1 VAVES
6 MAGRANQKLRT
17 RNAIVAAAAELSRT
31 GREVTIPEVAR
42 AALVSEATAY
52 RYFPDLVGLL
62 REAIAEQLPTPEEA
76 LEPVADSVDPVVRIA
91 VATEFLLRHVL
102 SRQGVVR
109 ALIAATITRPSQ
121 ARARPGLRFGV
132 IDSALAPL
140 NDTLGATD
148 PAAMAQVK
156 RDLAVVV
163 SAEALFSLT
172 DLHGLDPE
180 EAITS
185 IIHTATTL
193 TRAASVSRGKGREL
207 CARARVTINEAPENR
222 TGRRRRLSPA
232 SWLTAHPSAA
242 PGPREKLA
250 VASCVD
256 PRRSARR
263 LGLGSRQPAARGR
276 SPHRLH
282 NCAGLSGMLSRPP
295 CPAFHRRSLW
305 LNQASAKRALAVPPR
320 GSRDASATV
329 ATSSRFSPEPSVRS
343 RRPLGTAA

>member
-1 VAVES
+1 

-62 REAIAEQLPTPEEA
+62 QEAIAGQLPTPEEA
-76 LEPVADSVDPVVRIA
+76 LEPVADSADPVARIA
-91 VATEFLLRHVL
+91 AATEFLLRHVL

-109 ALIAATITRPSQ
+109 ALIAATITRPGQ
-121 ARARPGLRFGV
+121 APGRPGLRFGV

-148 PAAMAQVK
+148 PAAMAQLK

-180 EAITS
+180 EAIAS

-193 TRAASVSRGKGREL
+193 TRAGGACHYLDRQVLPDRGG
-207 CARARVTINEAPENR
+207 
-222 TGRRRRLSPA
+222 
-232 SWLTAHPSAA
+232 
-242 PGPREKLA
+242 
-250 VASCVD
+250 
-256 PRRSARR
+256 
-263 LGLGSRQPAARGR
+263 
-276 SPHRLH
+276 
-282 NCAGLSGMLSRPP
+282 AGLDGR
-295 CPAFHRRSLW
+295 
-305 LNQASAKRALAVPPR
+305 
-320 GSRDASATV
+320 
-329 ATSSRFSPEPSVRS
+329 
-343 RRPLGTAA
+343 